1 MLYRLRF
8 NPMSI
13 LKIGILLTDHVL
25 EDLQK
30 KHNDQD
36 NFYRRIFEETDQE
49 VNLEIY
55 DVTQFIYPKSLDE
68 CDGYI
73 ITGSKLSVYD
83 DERWIRVLEKFIVD
97 LFLNKKLILGVCFGH
112 QLIAKALGG
121 EVKKADIGWVLGVQ
135 SYEFKTNYP
144 WLEHMNEDVQ
154 LIHSH
159 QDQVMRLPESAT
171 LVASNKYVPN
181 SMYYIEDHVMC
192 MQGHPEFTNA
202 YAYDV
207 LCKRR
212 DVLGEEKFKQ
222 AESSLLNEKTDYL
235 EVTNWWLEFFKSKNQ
250 LQ

>member
-1 MLYRLRF
+1 MFYRLRF
-8 NPMSI
+8 GHMDN
-13 LKIGILLTDHVL
+13 LKIGILLSDHVL
-25 EDLQK
+25 DDLQE
-30 KHNDQD
+30 KHGNQD
-36 NFYRRIFEETDQE
+36 NFYRRIFQETNQD
-49 VNLEIY
+49 VTIEIY
-55 DVTQFIYPKSLDE
+55 DVTQFTYPKSLNE

-83 DERWIRVLEKFIVD
+83 NVRWIKELEEFVTD
-97 LFLNKKLILGVCFGH
+97 LFLNKRPLLGVCFGH

-144 WLEHMNEDVQ
+144 WLEYMNEDVQ

-159 QDQVMRLPESAT
+159 QDQVMRLPERAT
-171 LVASNKYVPN
+171 LVASNKHVPN

-212 DVLGEEKFKQ
+212 DVLGEEQFKQ

-235 EVTNWWLEFFKSKNQ
+235 EVTNWWLEFFKSQNQ

>member
-1 MLYRLRF
+1 MYDAS
-8 NPMSI
+8 SI
-13 LKIGILLTDHVL
+13 RAENRVNYGQWMDKRGKLTRDNILV
-25 EDLQK
+25 
-30 KHNDQD
+30 
-36 NFYRRIFEETDQE
+36 
-49 VNLEIY
+49 
-55 DVTQFIYPKSLDE
+55 
-68 CDGYI
+68 
-73 ITGSKLSVYD
+73 
-83 DERWIRVLEKFIVD
+83 
-97 LFLNKKLILGVCFGH
+97 FLNKKLLLGVCFGH

-222 AESSLLNEKTDYL
+222 AISLFENSY
-235 EVTNWWLEFFKSKNQ
+235 VFV
-250 LQ
+250 

>member
-1 MLYRLRF
+1 MFYRLRF
-8 NPMSI
+8 EHMGN
-13 LKIGILLTDHVL
+13 LKIGILLSDHVL
-25 EDLQK
+25 DDLQE
-30 KHNDQD
+30 KHGNQD
-36 NFYRRIFEETDQE
+36 NFYRRIFQETNQD
-49 VNLEIY
+49 VTIEIY
-55 DVTQFIYPKSLDE
+55 DVTQFTYPKSLNE

-83 DERWIRVLEKFIVD
+83 NVRWIKELEEFVTD
-97 LFLNKKLILGVCFGH
+97 LFLNKRPLLGVCFGH

-144 WLEHMNEDVQ
+144 WLEYMNEDVQ

-159 QDQVMRLPESAT
+159 QDQVMRLPERAT
-171 LVASNKYVPN
+171 LVASNKHVPN

-212 DVLGEEKFKQ
+212 DVLGEEQFKQ

>member
-1 MLYRLRF
+1 MFYRLRF
-8 NPMSI
+8 GHMGN
-13 LKIGILLTDHVL
+13 LKIGILLSDHVL
-25 EDLQK
+25 DDLQE
-30 KHNDQD
+30 KHGNQD
-36 NFYRRIFEETDQE
+36 NFYRRIFQETNQD
-49 VNLEIY
+49 VTIEIY
-55 DVTQFIYPKSLDE
+55 DVTQFTYPKSLNE

-83 DERWIRVLEKFIVD
+83 NVRWITELEEFVTD
-97 LFLNKKLILGVCFGH
+97 LFLNKRPLLGVCFGH

-144 WLEHMNEDVQ
+144 WLEYMNEDVQ

-159 QDQVMRLPESAT
+159 QDQVMRLPERAT
-171 LVASNKYVPN
+171 LVASNKHVPN

-212 DVLGEEKFKQ
+212 DVLGEEQFKQ

>member
-1 MLYRLRF
+1 
-8 NPMSI
+8 MSI

-30 KHNDQD
+30 KHDDQD

-49 VNLEIY
+49 VSLEIY
-55 DVTQFIYPKSLDE
+55 DVTQLIYPKSLDE

-97 LFLNKKLILGVCFGH
+97 LFLNKKLLLGVCFGH

-159 QDQVMRLPESAT
+159 QDQVMRLPEGAT
-171 LVASNKYVPN
+171 LVAVSYTHLTLPTTTLV
-181 SMYYIEDHVMC
+181 
-192 MQGHPEFTNA
+192 
-202 YAYDV
+202 
-207 LCKRR
+207 
-212 DVLGEEKFKQ
+212 
-222 AESSLLNEKTDYL
+222 
-235 EVTNWWLEFFKSKNQ
+235 
-250 LQ
+250 

>member
-1 MLYRLRF
+1 MG
-8 NPMSI
+8 N
-13 LKIGILLTDHVL
+13 LKIGILLSDHVL
-25 EDLQK
+25 DDLQE
-30 KHNDQD
+30 KHGNQD
-36 NFYRRIFEETDQE
+36 NFYRRIFQETNQD
-49 VNLEIY
+49 VTIEIY
-55 DVTQFIYPKSLDE
+55 DVTQFTYPKSLNE

-83 DERWIRVLEKFIVD
+83 NVRWITELEEFVTD
-97 LFLNKKLILGVCFGH
+97 LFLNKRPLLGVCFGH

-144 WLEHMNEDVQ
+144 WLEYMNEDVQ

-159 QDQVMRLPESAT
+159 QDQVMRLPERAT
-171 LVASNKYVPN
+171 LVASNKHVPN
-181 SMYYIEDHVMC
+181 SMYFIEDHVMC

-212 DVLGEEKFKQ
+212 DVLGEDKFKQ

>member
-1 MLYRLRF
+1 MFYRLRF
-8 NPMSI
+8 GHMGN
-13 LKIGILLTDHVL
+13 LKIGILLSDHVL
-25 EDLQK
+25 DDLQE
-30 KHNDQD
+30 KHGNQD
-36 NFYRRIFEETDQE
+36 NFYRRIFQETNQD
-49 VNLEIY
+49 VTIEIY
-55 DVTQFIYPKSLDE
+55 DVTEFTYPKSLNE

-83 DERWIRVLEKFIVD
+83 NERWIRELEKFVAD
-97 LFLNKKLILGVCFGH
+97 LFLNKRPLIGVCFGH

-144 WLEHMNEDVQ
+144 WLEYMNEDVQ

-159 QDQVMRLPESAT
+159 QDQVMRLPERAT
-171 LVASNKYVPN
+171 LVASNKHVPN

-212 DVLGEEKFKQ
+212 DVLGEEQFKQ

-235 EVTNWWLEFFKSKNQ
+235 EGTIWWLEFFKSQNQ

>member
-1 MLYRLRF
+1 MG
-8 NPMSI
+8 N
-13 LKIGILLTDHVL
+13 LKIGILLSDHVL
-25 EDLQK
+25 DDLQE
-30 KHNDQD
+30 KHGNQD
-36 NFYRRIFEETDQE
+36 NFYRRIFQETNQD
-49 VNLEIY
+49 VTIEIY
-55 DVTQFIYPKSLDE
+55 DVTQFTYPKSLNE
-68 CDGYI
+68 CHGYI

-83 DERWIRVLEKFIVD
+83 NVRWIKELEEFVTD
-97 LFLNKKLILGVCFGH
+97 LFLNKRPLLGVCFGH

-144 WLEHMNEDVQ
+144 WLEYMNEDVQ

-159 QDQVMRLPESAT
+159 QDQVMRLPERAT
-171 LVASNKYVPN
+171 LVASNKHVPN

-212 DVLGEEKFKQ
+212 DVLGEDKFKQ

>member
-1 MLYRLRF
+1 MFYRLRF
-8 NPMSI
+8 RHMDN
-13 LKIGILLTDHVL
+13 LKIGILLSDHVL
-25 EDLQK
+25 DDLQE
-30 KHNDQD
+30 KHGNQD
-36 NFYRRIFEETDQE
+36 NFYRRIFQETNQD
-49 VNLEIY
+49 VTIEIY
-55 DVTQFIYPKSLDE
+55 DVTQFTYPKSLNE

-83 DERWIRVLEKFIVD
+83 NERWIRELEKFVAD
-97 LFLNKKLILGVCFGH
+97 LFLNKRPLLGVCFGH

-144 WLEHMNEDVQ
+144 WLEYMNEDVQ

-159 QDQVMRLPESAT
+159 QDQVMRLPERAT

-212 DVLGEEKFKQ
+212 DVLGEKKFQQ
-222 AESSLLNEKTDYL
+222 AESSLLNEETDYL
-235 EVTNWWLEFFKSKNQ
+235 EVTKWWLEFFKSQ
-250 LQ
+250 YQPQ

>member
-1 MLYRLRF
+1 MFYRLRF
-8 NPMSI
+8 GHMGN
-13 LKIGILLTDHVL
+13 LKIGILLSDHVL
-25 EDLQK
+25 DDLQE
-30 KHNDQD
+30 KHGNQD
-36 NFYRRIFEETDQE
+36 NFYRRIFQETNQD
-49 VNLEIY
+49 VTIEIY
-55 DVTQFIYPKSLDE
+55 DVTQFTYPKSLNE

-83 DERWIRVLEKFIVD
+83 NVRWITELEEFVTD
-97 LFLNKKLILGVCFGH
+97 LFLNKRPLLGVCFGH

-144 WLEHMNEDVQ
+144 WLEYMNEDVQ

-159 QDQVMRLPESAT
+159 QDQVMRLPERAT
-171 LVASNKYVPN
+171 LVASNKHVPN
-181 SMYYIEDHVMC
+181 SMYFIEDHVMC

-212 DVLGEEKFKQ
+212 DVLGEDKFKQ